1 MVKLAETT
9 ALLHCRNI
17 RSQTVRAL
25 WCHGFPWQSTLL
37 GKGLW
42 TSLTATWLRW
52 EHWEST
58 PVYCPQQPQ
67 AAQKLPFWVPRTMHA
82 DRRWFARHV
91 REKWRGVHWVRL
103 IVIGR
108 SWDVLDCLEYL
119 RISPYC
125 VGRCL
130 VRWAHYSPNL
140 EICRRLARLL
150 VANSSNFSSWHKRA
164 RLQSKEGM
172 VEDIVLRTH
181 LQASTCPSTNLP
193 NS

>member
-1 MVKLAETT
+1 MKLAGDCSKKWPLLMVKLAETT
-9 ALLHCRNI
+9 ALLHRRNI

-119 RISPYC
+119 RISPYISVLC
-125 VGRCL
+125 WEVFGSLSALLSKPWDSQKTGKTSCCKFIKFFL
-130 VRWAHYSPNL
+130 V
-140 EICRRLARLL
+140 
-150 VANSSNFSSWHKRA
+150 
-164 RLQSKEGM
+164 
-172 VEDIVLRTH
+172 T
-181 LQASTCPSTNLP
+181 
-193 NS
+193 